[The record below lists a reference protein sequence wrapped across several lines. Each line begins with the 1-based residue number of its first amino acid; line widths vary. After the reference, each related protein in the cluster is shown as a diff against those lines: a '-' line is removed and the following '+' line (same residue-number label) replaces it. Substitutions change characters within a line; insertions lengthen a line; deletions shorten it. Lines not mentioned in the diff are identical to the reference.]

1 MAGVAKSTVSRY
13 LNGGSVSK
21 EKREKIDKAIEETK
35 YVPNNFAQSL
45 KAKKNNLIGII
56 IPRLDSYA
64 TSRTLSGI
72 DEVLRESGYQIIIN
86 CTYQSKE
93 REIESMENFFN
104 QGIAGMILIIEDMTD
119 EHRKI
124 LNKIKIPAL
133 LIGQDDEEICC
144 MIHDDYKAGYEAAL
158 LLISK
163 GHVNI
168 SYVEE
173 DKEDVSSWKRR
184 KNGFLGCLK
193 EHGINNINILKIN
206 IKTNDNVEVLS
217 SVSQILH
224 NGSTAVLCSTDKIAI
239 EILHTLQKN
248 NIKVPEDIS
257 VMGIGDYQ
265 VSRLIMPE
273 LTTVHYSYKS
283 FGKIAAEKIINLV
296 SGKSG
301 CKKTVIPTKII
312 LRETVD
318 KIKE

>member
-13 LNGGSVSK
+13 LNGGSVSV

-35 YVPNNFAQSL
+35 YVPNSFAQSL

-56 IPRLDSYA
+56 VPRLDSYA
-64 TSRTLSGI
+64 NSRTLSGI
-72 DEVLRESGYQIIIN
+72 DEILRESGYQIIIN

-104 QGIAGMILIIEDMTD
+104 QGIAGMILIIKDMTD
-119 EHRKI
+119 EHREI

-133 LIGQDDEEICC
+133 LIGQDDEEITC
-144 MIHDDYKAGYEAAL
+144 MIHDDYKSGYEAAL

-184 KNGFLGCLK
+184 KIGFLECIK
-193 EHGINNINILKIN
+193 EHGINDINILKIKN
-206 IKTNDNVEVLS
+206 NDNIEVS
-217 SVSQILH
+217 SIISKIV
-224 NGSTAVLCSTDKIAI
+224 NNNSTAVLCATDKIAI
-239 EILHTLQKN
+239 EILYALQKN
-248 NIKVPEDIS
+248 RIKVPEDIS
-257 VMGIGDYQ
+257 VMGIGDYE

-273 LTTVHYSYKS
+273 LTTVHYSYRT
-283 FGKIAAEKIINLV
+283 FGKIAAEKIMNLV
-296 SGKSG
+296 SGKDTS
-301 CKKTVIPTKII
+301 KKTVMPTKLI

-318 KIKE
+318 RMKK